1 MCYPKREET
10 QKGILNFR
18 AKNSFNSFEIF
29 EQLLFAGPC
38 LLNIILVL
46 GRLKRKKDK
55 WLNQEYKELE
65 ARRFATRA

>member
-18 AKNSFNSFEIF
+18 AKNSLYSFEIF

-55 WLNQEYKELE
+55 WLIQEYKELE